1 MEGQRHPVLPTCPLA
16 LGHAQ
21 ERRGQP
27 RLHRIHRERLHRV
40 VSRAE
45 PAPDHERHLLDE
57 GWMPI
62 GEREHGIGGN
72 LDDHGGLRGLRGR
85 RVWPLLD
92 DGDAAAE
99 HLARPQQLEDDVLA
113 GLRIAENLH
122 VAGLD
127 EVEPARWVA
136 LHEDVA
142 AGAVALLLG
151 DARQRLDLVR
161 REPGEDRALAEEGR
175 HLLRGHRRQD
185 TTRPRRD
192 AVAPTETP
200 LPHPRSDFRGQV
212 TDLSRPAR
220 GTRVARR
227 WRMEGQRP
235 EEDKVCA
242 SVT

>member
-92 DGDAAAE
+92 DGDAAE

-127 EVEPARWVA
+127 EVEPAPWVA

-161 REPGEDRALAEEGR
+161 TGSPAKIAPWLRKVAISFEAIGGRIPPGRGETPSPQPRLRCLTRDRISAGKSLIC
-175 HLLRGHRRQD
+175 RG
-185 TTRPRRD
+185 PR
-192 AVAPTETP
+192 VAPALHDGGEWK
-200 LPHPRSDFRGQV
+200 
-212 TDLSRPAR
+212 AN
-220 GTRVARR
+220 A
-227 WRMEGQRP
+227 P
-235 EEDKVCA
+235 EEDKVRA